1 MNQQEAPSTAAAGV
15 CVWRGEE
22 RDAGGGSVRERQR
35 GGEGRGGGEDR
46 HRNQTAAFMCS
57 S

>member
-22 RDAGGGSVRERQR
+22 RDAGGGSVCERDRE
-35 GGEGRGGGEDR
+35 EGRGGGEDR